1 VKKLIRN
8 LPHFKGKFRL
18 VKWLYKKQLASAKD
32 ETVAGRFGL
41 QYLLPN
47 LKENIAFEIFSDGVY
62 EPETIEMIV
71 RRLPENAVFLDIG
84 ANIGSITM
92 PVCQQRQDIRAV
104 CVEASPKVYKYLE
117 SNIGLNNIKN
127 CQLIN
132 QLVGEVDNDAVDFF
146 SPDELFGKGSSSPVF
161 TDVPEKVRA
170 VTLDTLLSEMKI
182 PEVHFIK
189 IDIEGYEYFAFKGAS
204 KLLNR
209 PQAPDILFE
218 FLDWAEK
225 LSGDAAPGD
234 AQRLLLQFGYQ
245 LFKVDKKNR
254 LTKMDTQQETGE
266 AMIFATKKTL
276 S

>member
-1 VKKLIRN
+1 MKKLIRN

-18 VKWLYKKQLASAKD
+18 VKWLYKKQLGSAID
-32 ETVAGRFGL
+32 ETIPGRFGL

-62 EPETIEMIV
+62 EPETIKMIV
-71 RRLPENAVFLDIG
+71 QRLPENGVFLDIG

-92 PVCQQRQDIRAV
+92 PVCQQRQDVRAV
-104 CVEASPKVYKYLE
+104 CVEASPKVFKYLE
-117 SNIGLNNIKN
+117 SNIELNNMQN

-132 QLVGEVDNDAVDFF
+132 QLVGEVDNEAVDFF

-161 TDVPEKVRA
+161 TNVPEKVRA
-170 VTLDTLLSEMKI
+170 VTLDTLLSELII

-189 IDIEGYEYFAFKGAS
+189 IDIEGYEYFAFKGAWQ
-204 KLLNR
+204 LLSR
-209 PQAPDILFE
+209 PDAPDILFE

-225 LSGDAAPGD
+225 LADGAAPGD
-234 AQRLLLQFGYQ
+234 AQKILLSFGYQ

-254 LTKMDTQQETGE
+254 LTKMYTHQTTGE
-266 AMIFATKKTL
+266 AMIFATKKQ
-276 S
+276 